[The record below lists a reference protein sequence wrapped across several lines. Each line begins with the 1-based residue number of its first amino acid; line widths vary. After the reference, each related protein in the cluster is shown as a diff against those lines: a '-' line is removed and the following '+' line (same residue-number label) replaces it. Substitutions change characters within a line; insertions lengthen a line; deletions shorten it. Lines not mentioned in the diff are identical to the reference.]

1 MTTSVDHNATRVLV
15 ACAALVIT
23 LAGIKAAA
31 AIVVPFLLAIFIAI
45 ICSPLIQVLHR
56 WRVPKL
62 VSILVVIVLIVLSG
76 TAFIGIVAQSLLELS
91 RSLPEYQQQLNDS
104 MLLTLNWL
112 AEYHLVVE
120 PRQLLSHINPGSAI
134 SMATNTL
141 TSLGAMLTNTMLIV
155 LIVIFMLLEAH
166 SIPAK
171 VQLAMK
177 NPTERLAQISD
188 FLHSVN
194 RYIAI
199 KTIMSLCTGL
209 VVGFSLWWLG
219 VSYAL
224 LWGVLAF
231 LLNYIPNIGSIIAA
245 VPAVFMGF
253 IDGGLSLALGTS
265 LVFIAVNV
273 LIGNLLEPRYMG
285 RGLGLS
291 TLVVFLSLIFWGWM
305 LGVVGMLLS
314 IPLTMIVKIGL
325 ENSENSRWVAILLG
339 SEEHVQAGKTALD
352 DEQALADKDCINEKT
367 I

>member
-1 MTTSVDHNATRVLV
+1 MTTAIQHSATRILV

-45 ICSPLIQVLHR
+45 ICSPLIQLLHR
-56 WRVPKL
+56 WHVPKL
-62 VSILVVIVLIVLSG
+62 VSILLVIALIVLFG
-76 TAFIGIVAQSLLELS
+76 TALTGIVVQSLIELS
-91 RSLPEYQQQLNDS
+91 RSLPEYQAQLNNA
-104 MLLTLNWL
+104 LLLILNRL
-112 AEYHLVVE
+112 ADYHLVIE
-120 PRQLLSHINPGSAI
+120 PRQLLSYINPGSAI
-134 SMATNTL
+134 TLATNTL
-141 TSLGAMLTNTMLIV
+141 AGLGTMLTNTLLIV
-155 LIVIFMLLEAH
+155 LIVVFMLLEAH

-177 NPTERLAQISD
+177 NPTERLQQMSH

-199 KTIMSLCTGL
+199 KTMMSLLTGI
-209 VVGFSLWWLG
+209 VVGFLLWMLG

-224 LWGVLAF
+224 LWGIFAF

-245 VPAVFMGF
+245 VPAVLMAFV
-253 IDGGLSLALGTS
+253 DGGLSLALGTS
-265 LVFIAVNV
+265 VVFIAVNLLV
-273 LIGNLLEPRYMG
+273 GNMLEPRYMG

-305 LGVVGMLLS
+305 LGAVGMLLS

-325 ENSENSRWVAILLG
+325 ESSESGRWIAILLD
-339 SEEHVQAGKTALD
+339 SEEQTQARKA
-352 DEQALADKDCINEKT
+352 ALAESNDADMN
-367 I
+367 